1 MSDRPAKRKRRNQN
15 YTDKT
20 NEEVI
25 DVDAASDFNRIGGDD
40 DDDNDN
46 DHQQESSSLLNT
58 HPHCQLPSFL
68 SEAFSD
74 LYEQDGLVV
83 MGRGLGW
90 LGKQKLML
98 FYDGCAYDIYAYG
111 PSALFLQ
118 NTNLPLCYALILA
131 IIHEINF
138 WFP

>member
-1 MSDRPAKRKRRNQN
+1 MSDRSAKRKRRNQN
-15 YTDKT
+15 YSDKT

-25 DVDAASDFNRIGGDD
+25 DVDAASDFNSKGGDD
-40 DDDNDN
+40 DDDDN
-46 DHQQESSSLLNT
+46 DHQQESSPLLNT

-90 LGKQKLML
+90 LGKQKLIL
-98 FYDGCAYDIYAYG
+98 FYKFCNCCAYYDTW
-111 PSALFLQ
+111 SFC
-118 NTNLPLCYALILA
+118 T
-131 IIHEINF
+131 
-138 WFP
+138 FPTEY